1 MAHQCT
7 SFVILPPHRLRY
19 VPLFSSVRL
28 LEKTYFGGGAA
39 GAYSAT
45 STFMSPRTQPHQWFE
60 DGTVSFID
68 IMALKHGFDALT
80 RVGGMRIIRTH
91 THALTA

>member
-1 MAHQCT
+1 M
-7 SFVILPPHRLRY
+7 
-19 VPLFSSVRL
+19 FSSVRL
-28 LEKTYFGGGAA
+28 LEKAYFGGGAA
-39 GAYSAT
+39 GAYSAK

-80 RVGGMRIIRTH
+80 RVGDMRMIRTH
-91 THALTA
+91 TRALTT